1 MPNRKYHNFP
11 SKVFSL
17 TLPKNFVGDLSLSDN
32 FSGFEKKF
40 HQGDITVFSKGGG
53 STVFRRLFFSQS
65 TEICVGEPS
74 RFH

>member
-1 MPNRKYHNFP
+1 MPNRMYHNFP

-32 FSGFEKKF
+32 FSGFEKNF

-53 STVFRRLFFSQS
+53 VAQFSEDFFFLR
-65 TEICVGEPS
+65 VPK
-74 RFH
+74 FV